1 MSASGDVI
9 KQVRIDRLADYKAAL
24 PAQIALALA
33 LAKDD
38 VTNFALTMHDIPY
51 DTGRMQRSFEVA
63 SLPSGL
69 VMKWDPVDPDT
80 GFHYALLQDLTHKTY
95 AGFGD
100 RVKEFAR
107 QAIIRRLKEVLAA
120 T

>member
-9 KQVRIDRLADYKAAL
+9 KQVRLDRLDEFKRAL
-24 PAQIALALA
+24 PEQIALALA

-38 VTNFALTMHDIPY
+38 VTHFALTMSDIPY
-51 DTGRMQRSFEVA
+51 DTGRMQRSFEIA

-69 VMKWDPVDPDT
+69 VMKWDPADRKT

-107 QAIIRRLKEVLAA
+107 QAAIRRLREVLAA
-120 T
+120 L